1 MLKRKYF
8 PKGNSLEFTE
18 FTYCPKILSRNI
30 PMYQLAIVSSF
41 TLNVI
46 AVANKI
52 VARFPKLVKPKFD
65 LFGQILS

>member
-1 MLKRKYF
+1 
-8 PKGNSLEFTE
+8 
-18 FTYCPKILSRNI
+18 
-30 PMYQLAIVSSF
+30 MYQLAIVSSF